1 MRTKLIAGVVLL
13 AAGFLLGWYP
23 QYRQANDVRTEL
35 AQTQAS
41 ETALQAK
48 VSESAMREAGV
59 VVYLEL
65 SRQNYAEAAKA
76 ATGFFDQ
83 VRQLAGQTTDAALR
97 SKLNDLLSKRDQ
109 ITTELARATPA
120 ATTEM
125 QSILL
130 DLYGRTAP

>member
-1 MRTKLIAGVVLL
+1 MLTKLIAAGVLF

-23 QYRQANDVRTEL
+23 QYRKVNDLGMEL
-35 AQTQAS
+35 AQAKAS

-48 VSESAMREAGV
+48 VSESAVREAGV
-59 VVYLEL
+59 AVYLEL

-83 VRQLAGQTTDAALR
+83 VRQLASQTADPALR
-97 SKLNDLLSKRDQ
+97 SKLSDILSKRDPL
-109 ITTELARATPA
+109 TAELARATPA

-130 DLYGRTAP
+130 NLYGRATP